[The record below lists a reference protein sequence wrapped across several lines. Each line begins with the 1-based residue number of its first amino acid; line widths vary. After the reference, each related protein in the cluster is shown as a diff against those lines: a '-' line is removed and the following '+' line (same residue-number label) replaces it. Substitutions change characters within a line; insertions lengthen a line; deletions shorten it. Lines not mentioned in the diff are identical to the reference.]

1 MSIDVTVKPAIAAV
15 VELKARK
22 SLDGDI
28 MIFDHPEIDII
39 VSSKKNKVLALSKE
53 QYGDHVYAT
62 QSRFFE
68 FLSKKGIIDTATIR
82 GGNVYGSLEGVL
94 LESLDPEQ
102 SDPVQSAIYSIAKFF
117 HEEAPYYQSV
127 QRYEMEIEQ
136 ELLEP
141 DDEDTTELGK
151 VPHEKRKGNNT
162 DYAGHNAAY
171 GLYGIYEE

>member
-1 MSIDVTVKPAIAAV
+1 MSINVTVEPAIDAV

-39 VSSKKNKVLALSKE
+39 VSGKKNKVLALSKE

-102 SDPVQSAIYSIAKFF
+102 SDPVQGAIYSIAKFF
-117 HEEAPYYQSV
+117 HNEAPYYQSI
-127 QRYEMEIEQ
+127 QRYEIEIEQ

-141 DDEDTTELGK
+141 DDEDSTELGD
-151 VPHEKRKGNNT
+151 VPHERTKGANVGNT
-162 DYAGHNAAY
+162 GY
-171 GLYGIYEE
+171 GLYGMYE

>member
-1 MSIDVTVKPAIAAV
+1 MSINITVEPAIDAV

-28 MIFDHPEIDII
+28 MIFDHPEIDIV
-39 VSSKKNKVLALSKE
+39 VSGKKNKILALSKE

-62 QSRFFE
+62 QSRFIE
-68 FLSKKGIIDTATIR
+68 FLSKKGVIDTASIR
-82 GGNVYGSLEGVL
+82 GGNVYGSLEGML
-94 LESLDPEQ
+94 LESVSPEE

-127 QRYEMEIEQ
+127 QRYEMELEQ

-141 DDEDTTELGK
+141 DDEDSTELGE
-151 VPHEKRKGNNT
+151 VPHEKRKGNNA
-162 DYAGHNAAY
+162 DYAGYNAAY
-171 GLYGIYEE
+171 GLYGMYE

>member
-1 MSIDVTVKPAIAAV
+1 
-15 VELKARK
+15 
-22 SLDGDI
+22 

-39 VSSKKNKVLALSKE
+39 VSGKKNKVLALSKE

-68 FLSKKGIIDTATIR
+68 FLSKKGVIDTATIR
-82 GGNVYGSLEGVL
+82 GGNIYGSLEGVL
-94 LESLDPEQ
+94 LESSDPEQ
-102 SDPVQSAIYSIAKFF
+102 ADPVQSAIYSIAKFF
-117 HEEAPYYQSV
+117 HKEAPYYRSV

-141 DDEDTTELGK
+141 DDEDSTELGK
-151 VPHEKRKGNNT
+151 VPHEKRKGSNA

-171 GLYGIYEE
+171 GLYGIYE